1 VSKVIRP
8 LASYKKL
15 NPELY
20 LSLWK
25 LITATSKKSQ
35 ENEFYFLYAYSYLG
49 VETFKEILDPAQI
62 KIIENIKKKE
72 NLTKDEIQKQIE
84 RIKKG
89 TYHLTKHEFNSFYF
103 NSKEEFTNIGTVSEI
118 GRLLL
123 YGWYYNIESWSIE
136 IGGYIYNAYKKI
148 ESSGETFND
157 LDFKKAV
164 KHIRENIIYYYQNEP
179 ELKLYILETFFNN
192 KLQELLPEKPKELKE
207 HDNAIEFLERLR
219 IVQTKK
225 GIDYWINRAEDFE
238 TYIYYLNSYLE
249 ETYEN
254 YNFEFLNFED
264 WKKENKQYDNEYFN
278 RVDKLD
284 KNYKASYKDIIKKI
298 NLPKEIGY
306 NK

>member
-1 VSKVIRP
+1 MSKVIRP
-8 LASYKKL
+8 LAIFKKI
-15 NPELY
+15 NPEIY
-20 LSLWK
+20 LSFWN
-25 LITATSKKSQ
+25 LIKATSKKGQ
-35 ENEFYFLYAYSYLG
+35 ENEIYFIFAYNYLG
-49 VETFKEILDPAQI
+49 VETIKEILNPAQI
-62 KIIENIKKKE
+62 KIIEYIKKIK
-72 NLTKDEIQKQIE
+72 NLTKDEIQKKIE

-89 TYHLTKHEFNSFYF
+89 TYHLTKYEFNSFYY
-103 NSKEEFTNIGTVSEI
+103 NSKEEYTNIGTVSEI

-123 YGWYYNIESWSIE
+123 YGWYHNIESWSKE

-207 HDNAIEFLERLR
+207 FDNAIEFLERLR
-219 IVQTKK
+219 IVERKK
-225 GIDYWINRAEDFE
+225 GIDYWINRAGEFE
-238 TYIYYLNSYLE
+238 TYILYLNSYLE
-249 ETYEN
+249 ETIK
-254 YNFEFLNFED
+254 YNLEFLNFED
-264 WKKENKQYDNEYFN
+264 WKKESKQNDNEYLN
-278 RVDKLD
+278 RVDKID

-298 NLPKEIGY
+298 NLPKAIGY

>member
-1 VSKVIRP
+1 MSKVIRP

-20 LSLWK
+20 NIYLSLMD
-25 LITATSKKSQ
+25 SKSLKGK
-35 ENEFYFLYAYSYLG
+35 ENDFYFFYCNFNLG
-49 VETFKEILDPAQI
+49 KNGPDSFFY
-62 KIIENIKKKE
+62 NS
-72 NLTKDEIQKQIE
+72 E
-84 RIKKG
+84 RMC
-89 TYHLTKHEFNSFYF
+89 
-103 NSKEEFTNIGTVSEI
+103 TNKGTVSEI

-164 KHIRENIIYYYQNEP
+164 KHIRENIKYYYQNDP

-192 KLQELLPEKPKELKE
+192 KLQKLLPEKPKELKE

-238 TYIYYLNSYLE
+238 TYISYLNSYLE

-298 NLPKEIGY
+298 NLPKAIGY

>member
-1 VSKVIRP
+1 MSKVIRP
-8 LASYKKL
+8 LAIFKKL

-20 LSLWK
+20 NIYLGLMDSKSLK
-25 LITATSKKSQ
+25 GK
-35 ENEFYFLYAYSYLG
+35 ENDFYFYYCN
-49 VETFKEILDPAQI
+49 FNLD
-62 KIIENIKKKE
+62 KRG
-72 NLTKDEIQKQIE
+72 KDSFF
-84 RIKKG
+84 
-89 TYHLTKHEFNSFYF
+89 YNS
-103 NSKEEFTNIGTVSEI
+103 EGMCTNKGTVSEI

-123 YGWYYNIESWSIE
+123 YGWYHNIESWSKE

-207 HDNAIEFLERLR
+207 FDNAIEFLERLR
-219 IVQTKK
+219 IVERKK
-225 GIDYWINRAEDFE
+225 GIDYWINRAGEFE
-238 TYIYYLNSYLE
+238 TYILYLNSYLE
-249 ETYEN
+249 ETIK
-254 YNFEFLNFED
+254 YNLEFLNFED
-264 WKKENKQYDNEYFN
+264 WKKESKQNDNEYLN
-278 RVDKLD
+278 RVDKID

-298 NLPKEIGY
+298 NLPKAIGY